1 MSKSLKNFITIKQ
14 ILEKYTPKQLRMMFL
29 LHRWD
34 SLMDYNPKTSF
45 TEAVNKEKYFD
56 EFFKSVESM
65 INMR

>member
-29 LHRWD
+29 LNRWD
-34 SLMDYNPKTSF
+34 SLMNYNPKTSF
-45 TEAVNKEKYFD
+45 EEAVNKEKQFD
-56 EFFKSVESM
+56 EFFKSIESM